1 MNCRD
6 VQKFIYVYLDEE
18 FDKRESLEFEAHV
31 GHCAVCR
38 DLVRFEEHF
47 RVRLRNHLRS
57 TSAPESLR
65 QKICGAL
72 DKTHASP
79 ELSRVAALPQRRLNY
94 RGVAWLGGSLAAGLL
109 FTTFGG
115 WQQVANLPENYDGN
129 VTILGAGIG
138 GGLVSN
144 NDSFPIP
151 IEQTTDNAI
160 TTHQGNPPL
169 DVQGDEDVVQRY
181 LSSKQFSLRPP
192 LVDTFET
199 RLLGARVVQF
209 GASPVILYTYD
220 HGGRRVSALQYMA
233 PGSFPVD
240 GKLFNHGQHR
250 GYNLISFGQGEST
263 VTTLV
268 SELPQRELQR
278 LIPGPISR

>member
-18 FDKRESLEFEAHV
+18 FDKRESLEFETHV
-31 GHCAVCR
+31 AHCAGCR
-38 DLVRFEEHF
+38 NLVRFEEHF
-47 RVRLRNHLRS
+47 RVRLRNHLRP
-57 TSAPESLR
+57 TTAPDSLR

-72 DKTHASP
+72 DKSQTISEP
-79 ELSRVAALPQRRLNY
+79 SRVAALPHRRLNY
-94 RGVAWLGGSLAAGLL
+94 RSAAWLGGSLAAGLL

-115 WQQVANLPENYDGN
+115 WQQVANLPESGEGN
-129 VTILGAGIG
+129 VAILGAGIG
-138 GGLVSN
+138 GGFVSA

-151 IEQTTDNAI
+151 IEQTTDTAI

-169 DVQGDEDVVQRY
+169 DVQGNEDTVQRY
-181 LSSKQFSLRPP
+181 LSSKEFPLRPP
-192 LVDTFET
+192 LVETFET

-220 HGGRRVSALQYMA
+220 HGGRRISALQYMA

-240 GKLFNHGQHR
+240 GKLFNHGQHQ
-250 GYNLISFGQGEST
+250 GYNLVSFGQGEST

-268 SELPQRELQR
+268 SELPQKELQR